1 MKPPA
6 AWVGAWVERWL
17 TGFQRRHGL
26 ATERP
31 KLISNEGEKLL
42 LHVGC
47 GPSNISHIPVAG
59 FQEPGWRELRLDLDA
74 SVYPDIEGS
83 MTDMYA
89 VSTGLVDAVYSSH
102 SIEHLIW
109 HEVPKALAEF
119 LRVLNDTGFVV
130 ITCPDVQALAVMV
143 EQDRLLEPLYEA
155 FAGPVTTFDI
165 LYGYRPVLEKNPWMA
180 HRSGFTF
187 TTLVGVL
194 REAGFPSIAGFRRPA
209 LFDMWVVASK
219 SKRSEDEMRAL
230 VSAYLPSTA

>member
-1 MKPPA
+1 MKRLE
-6 AWVGAWVERWL
+6 AWIGARVERWL
-17 TGFQRRHGL
+17 SGFKRRHGL
-26 ATERP
+26 VAEHP
-31 KLISNEGEKLL
+31 EFSSSGSEKLL

-47 GPSNISHIPVAG
+47 GPSNISHIPIAG

-83 MTDMYA
+83 MTNMFA
-89 VSTGLVDAVYSSH
+89 VSDGLVDAVYSSH

-119 LRVLNDTGFVV
+119 LRVLKDSGFVV
-130 ITCPDVQALAVMV
+130 ITCPDVQALASMV
-143 EQDRLLEPLYEA
+143 AQDRLLEPLYEA

-187 TTLVGVL
+187 STLVEVL
-194 REAGFPSIAGFRRPA
+194 REAGFPSIAGFRRPQ
-209 LFDMWVVASK
+209 LFEMWVIASK
-219 SKRSEDEMRAL
+219 TQRSEEEMRAL
-230 VSAYLPSTA
+230 VSTYLPSTS